1 VHVLDESQENTGHT
15 AVVLLGHGSRAAEAN
30 EAMYEVVRRLQMR
43 WPALRLSAAFLEINT
58 PSIPEGI
65 DFHAEDGAGRIILLP
80 YFLHLGNHVQ
90 RDLPGF
96 MEEGRLRHPHVDI
109 SLSDHLGFHPKLVD
123 IAEERLIASLPD
135 EGLWAGANQPTV
147 DNSMGDYPYEP
158 VGAIN
163 PLDQILP

>member
-1 VHVLDESQENTGHT
+1 MHVLDESKEKPGHT
-15 AVVLLGHGSRAAEAN
+15 AVVLLGHGSRAEEAN
-30 EAMYEVVRRLQMR
+30 EAMYEVVRRLGAR
-43 WPALRLSAAFLEINT
+43 WPALRLSAAFLEINA

-65 DFHAEDGAGRIILLP
+65 DFHAEAGAGRIILLP

-109 SLSDHLGFHPKLVD
+109 SLSDHLGFHHKLVE

-135 EGLWAGANQPTV
+135 EGLWAEANHSIASHPMGAH
-147 DNSMGDYPYEP
+147 PYEP
-158 VGAIN
+158 VGAIT
-163 PLDQILP
+163 P